1 MGPKSWT
8 IKKLLKVTADY
19 LKKKEIDSPRLS
31 AEILLA
37 HQLKTTR
44 VELYLHFDQPLNDDE
59 IAGYRSLIRRR
70 LGREPIQYITGS
82 QEFWSMDFI
91 VGPQVLIPRP
101 ESEILVEQVVSLY
114 KEKRMPGNRSPRIL
128 DLGTGCG
135 PLAISLARE
144 LEEASLWA
152 SDISEEALDFARLNA
167 KRHGVENRVEFMLG
181 DLWQPFVNLGLT
193 FDAILSNPPYIVP
206 EVLVSLSPEVR
217 DHEPRLA
224 LDGRDEGM
232 YYIEKIIK
240 DGAGYLN
247 PDGWILLEMD
257 PEQTPKA
264 LGLIEESGRY
274 GGKKRV
280 KDYGHHYR
288 AVMAQ
293 KASK

>member
-70 LGREPIQYITGS
+70 LGREPVQYITGS

-101 ESEILVEQVVSLY
+101 ESEILVEQVISLY

-152 SDISEEALDFARLNA
+152 SDISEAALDFARLNA
-167 KRHGVENRVEFMLG
+167 KKHGLKNRVEFMLG
-181 DLWQPFVNLGLT
+181 DLWHPFADQGLT
-193 FDAILSNPPYIVP
+193 FDAIFSNPPYIVP
-206 EVLVSLSPEVR
+206 EIFPSLSPEVR

-240 DGAGYLN
+240 HGSKYLN

-274 GGKKRV
+274 GEKKRV

-288 AVMAQ
+288 VVMAQ
-293 KASK
+293 KA